1 MKKGSK
7 TILMILI
14 AISFVSTSAF
24 AEPSIEISASSE
36 NIKSLDS
43 VLITGKI
50 TGVTEYKP
58 VKLIVTDPNGII
70 VYAPAITI
78 GDNGEFRKL
87 LQPTLPSFMAGTYT
101 VTAGHE
107 ETNITAQTQ
116 FTVTTQDLPR
126 NQITQP
132 VQESVVEEEKQA
144 IISGITMSADAIEGS
159 DTIKIVGNT
168 SFWGA
173 DITFVVNSP
182 TGNIVTVAQVTPGLN
197 GDFEVGIKIG
207 GPMWK
212 EDGMYTITANQG
224 TTSEHKESI
233 KVEIKEGLVIPEFGT
248 IVSLVLVVSI
258 FAIIM
263 FSAKSKLGVFSRY

>member
-1 MKKGSK
+1 
-7 TILMILI
+7 MILI
-14 AISFVSTSAF
+14 VISFVSTSAF
-24 AEPSIEISASSE
+24 AEPSIEISISSE

-70 VYAPAITI
+70 VYAPIVTI
-78 GDNGEFRKL
+78 VDNGEFRKL

-101 VTAGHE
+101 VTASHE

-116 FTVTTQDLPR
+116 FTVTAQDLPR

-144 IISGITMSADAIEGS
+144 IVSGITMSADAIEGS

-182 TGNIVTVAQVTPGLN
+182 TENIVTVAQVTPGLN
-197 GDFEVGIKIG
+197 GDFEVEIKIG
-207 GPMWK
+207 GSMWK

-224 TTSEHKESI
+224 TASEHKESI
-233 KVEIKEGLVIPEFGT
+233 KVEIKEGLVVPEFGT

-258 FAIIM
+258 FAIII
-263 FSAKSKLGVFSRY
+263 FSAKSKLSVLSRY

>member
-7 TILMILI
+7 IALMVLI

-24 AEPSIEISASSE
+24 AEPSIEISTSSE

-58 VKLIVTDPNGII
+58 VKLTVTDPNGVI
-70 VYAPAITI
+70 VYAPLVEI
-78 GDNGEFRKL
+78 GDEGEFRKL
-87 LQPTLPSFMAGTYT
+87 LQPTIPSFLAGTYT
-101 VTAGHE
+101 VTASHE

-116 FTVTTQDLPR
+116 FTVAAQDLPR

-132 VQESVVEEEKQA
+132 VEELVDEEEKPA
-144 IISGITMSADAIEGS
+144 TLSGVTISADVIEGS
-159 DTIKIVGNT
+159 DVINIVGNT
-168 SFWGA
+168 SFWGT
-173 DITFVVNSP
+173 DITLVVNSP

-197 GDFEVGIKIG
+197 GDFEVEIKTG

-212 EDGMYTITANQG
+212 DDGMYTITANHG
-224 TTSEHKESI
+224 PASEHKKSI
-233 KVEIKEGLVIPEFGT
+233 QVEIKDGLVVPEFGA
-248 IVSLVLVVSI
+248 IASLILVVSI
-258 FAIIM
+258 FTIII
-263 FSAKSKLGVFSRY
+263 FSTKTRLSVFSRY